1 MPVPPSGGKVGV
13 GTRLGTLEQMLPA
26 TMLQHC
32 SGQTLSQAPPP
43 PSPFPASS
51 WVTELAMPMLDQHV
65 LLDDVIFWSLP
76 SYTHPLKT
84 AASLL

>member
-1 MPVPPSGGKVGV
+1 MPVPPSGGKVGGGHDSGPWSKCSLQQCCNTV
-13 GTRLGTLEQMLPA
+13 LGKHFPKP
-26 TMLQHC
+26 
-32 SGQTLSQAPPP
+32 PPP

>member
-1 MPVPPSGGKVGV
+1 MPVPPSGSGGR
-13 GTRLGTLEQMLPA
+13 GDTTRDPGANAPCNNVATLFWANTFPN
-26 TMLQHC
+26 
-32 SGQTLSQAPPP
+32 PPT
-43 PSPFPASS
+43 PSPFSASS
-51 WVTELAMPMLDQHV
+51 WVAELAMPMLDQHV